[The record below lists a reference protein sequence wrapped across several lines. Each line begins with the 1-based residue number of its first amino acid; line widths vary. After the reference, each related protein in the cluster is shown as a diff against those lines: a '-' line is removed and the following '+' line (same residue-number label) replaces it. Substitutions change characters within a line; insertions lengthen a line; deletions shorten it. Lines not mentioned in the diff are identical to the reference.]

1 MSKWIKDG
9 RANESVGG
17 GFFVFRRGD
26 WSGRIRPS
34 KSFPFE
40 HATLE
45 AATAEAAR
53 LAASRPGSRFDVMG
67 ILSSLAV
74 PAPAVDEQQAVSEP
88 A

>member
-1 MSKWIKDG
+1 MSKWVKDG
-9 RANESVGG
+9 RPNENIGS
-17 GFFVFRRGD
+17 GFFVFRRGE

-34 KSFPFE
+34 KNFPFE

-67 ILSSLAV
+67 IVSSVAA
-74 PAPAVDEQQAVSEP
+74 PAPVVTEAVAEP